1 MNEYIKHLNSQDQE
15 FVYWVKSSDFP
26 YQFILLYKDGLD
38 SFQVY
43 SIDKFRQF
51 VDDIVMDAVND
62 PDNFTKDDYTQTFPG
77 SYDEPPEYELS
88 EDATIS
94 LPVFD
99 LEPNKSFTL
108 NTTYDYG
115 VGFNLSDDIY
125 EVFKKINKRFTDNEI
140 FDYINRLINKFWT
153 QVTPAQQ
160 NEVKQYLK
168 QQQDKKLING
178 TDNITPDDIKDLF
191 DI

>member
-1 MNEYIKHLNSQDQE
+1 MDGYIKHLNSQDQE

-26 YQFILLYKDGLD
+26 YKFILLYEDGLN

-43 SIDKFRQF
+43 SIERFRLF
-51 VDDIVMDAVND
+51 VDDIIIDAVND
-62 PDNFTKDDYTQTFPG
+62 PDSFTKDDYVQTFPG

-99 LEPNKSFTL
+99 LEPDKRFVL

-115 VGFNLSDDIY
+115 AGFNLSDDIY
-125 EVFKKINKRFTDNEI
+125 EVFR
-140 FDYINRLINKFWT
+140 
-153 QVTPAQQ
+153 
-160 NEVKQYLK
+160 
-168 QQQDKKLING
+168 
-178 TDNITPDDIKDLF
+178 
-191 DI
+191 

>member
-1 MNEYIKHLNSQDQE
+1 MAEYIDRLNSQDQE

-26 YQFILLYKDGLD
+26 YQFILLYTDGLD

-43 SIDKFRQF
+43 SIKRFRQL
-51 VDDIVMDAVND
+51 VDDIIIDAVND
-62 PDNFTKDDYTQTFPG
+62 PDNFTKDDYVQTFPG

-94 LPVFD
+94 LPIFD
-99 LEPNKSFTL
+99 LEPNKSFVL
-108 NTTYDYG
+108 NTIYDYG
-115 VGFNLSDDIY
+115 TGFNLSDDIY
-125 EVFKKINKRFTDNEI
+125 EVFRKIDKRFTDDEI
-140 FDYINRLINKFWT
+140 FDYINNLLNKFWT
-153 QVTPAQQ
+153 HVTPVQQ

-178 TDNITPDDIKDLF
+178 ADNITSDDIKDLF

>member
-1 MNEYIKHLNSQDQE
+1 MDEYIKHLNLQDQE

-26 YQFILLYKDGLD
+26 YKFILLYKDGLD

-51 VDDIVMDAVND
+51 VDDIVIDAVND

-125 EVFKKINKRFTDNEI
+125 EVFKKIDKRFTDNEI
-140 FDYINRLINKFWT
+140 FDYINGLINKFWT
-153 QVTPAQQ
+153 RVTPAQQ

-178 TDNITPDDIKDLF
+178 ADNITPDDIKDLF